1 MYESLVD
8 FSLFEKP
15 KELCGVVGPVF
26 ILLNKTNLRNSNT
39 YQKFVQKRHWVVVE
53 TDEVAAVVGTLDFTD
68 LLNFVGLR
76 VAQQF
81 CNDLEHAGLLEP
93 SEDGLVAP
101 HVVI

>member
-26 ILLNKTNLRNSNT
+26 ILLNKTN
-39 YQKFVQKRHWVVVE
+39 QKFVQKRHWVVVE